1 MNANCVDTIRIEDIY
16 QEILDG
22 KRRNFPQYTWSEDI
36 DRELAKRI
44 TRYLVEVV
52 LNWNTEQIINGWTR
66 DLIVKYKLSGMLG
79 IVYNGNLN
87 QPLHDAYPDR
97 FKEWQLRVAPI
108 GYWTAENSLEALKW
122 TIEVK
127 EKLSDQ
133 ELMRVYDK
141 SWLRHHKLG
150 TPLKVFWNESPFQ
163 MLNALYPSKFKAWQM
178 RKTPRG
184 FWTKET
190 ALELLKWTI
199 EVKEKLTDEQLKQV
213 YEIKWL
219 RKHNLSTPLKE
230 IWHTQPFSMLDEL
243 YPGKFKPWELNKVP
257 NGYWTREN
265 AIEALKWTIEV
276 KLKLS
281 NEELMEVY
289 SFEWV
294 KQIGLRTPLVHFWS
308 KNAYKMLNTLY
319 PGRYKREMLIS
330 LKPMK

>member
-22 KRRNFPQYTWSEDI
+22 KRRNFPQYTWSEDV
-36 DRELAKRI
+36 DRDLAKRI
-44 TRYLVEVV
+44 TRYLLEVV

-97 FKEWQLRVAPI
+97 FKEWQLRVAPV

-127 EKLSDQ
+127 LKLSD
-133 ELMRVYDK
+133 
-141 SWLRHHKLG
+141 
-150 TPLKVFWNESPFQ
+150 
-163 MLNALYPSKFKAWQM
+163 
-178 RKTPRG
+178 
-184 FWTKET
+184 
-190 ALELLKWTI
+190 
-199 EVKEKLTDEQLKQV
+199 
-213 YEIKWL
+213 
-219 RKHNLSTPLKE
+219 
-230 IWHTQPFSMLDEL
+230 
-243 YPGKFKPWELNKVP
+243 
-257 NGYWTREN
+257 
-265 AIEALKWTIEV
+265 
-276 KLKLS
+276 
-281 NEELMEVY
+281 EELMEVY